1 MHLKAGFSLL
11 YVNELISYV
20 NTPNPLANK
29 MQSIEKYKC
38 LIIDDDPL
46 ITDLIVHFCDKL
58 DEIEYC
64 LACNNA
70 VDGLKLISSQEF
82 DVLFLDYNMPEL
94 NGKAILELKK
104 DNSKVIMITSY
115 ADFAVDSYNYP
126 QLIDYLLKP
135 IKFDRFVQAI
145 NKLKTRQEDQ
155 ASASSTGSY
164 FIKDGSKWVKLSL
177 ADIIYIKSDS
187 NYVVWTT
194 KKKQVLEL
202 KKLKT
207 LEEELPSNFKRVHR
221 SFIINT
227 DHIEVITRDNIS
239 IGTTMIPVG
248 NAYKNVIDEI
258 ITGP

>member
-1 MHLKAGFSLL
+1 
-11 YVNELISYV
+11 
-20 NTPNPLANK
+20 

-64 LACNNA
+64 VACNNA
-70 VDGLKLISSQEF
+70 IDGLKLISSQDF

-104 DNSKVIMITSY
+104 DNSRVIMITSH

-145 NKLKTRQEDQ
+145 NKLKPKEADQ
-155 ASASSTGSY
+155 PALSSTDNY
-164 FIKDGSKWVKLSL
+164 FIKDGSKWVKLKLSE
-177 ADIIYIKSDS
+177 IIYVKSDS

-194 KKKQVLEL
+194 KDKQVLEL
-202 KKLKT
+202 KKLKS

-227 DHIEVITRDNIS
+227 DHIEVITRDNIT
-239 IGTTMIPVG
+239 IGTRMIPIG
-248 NAYKNVIDEI
+248 NAYKAVIDEI
-258 ITGP
+258 IEGR

>member
-1 MHLKAGFSLL
+1 
-11 YVNELISYV
+11 
-20 NTPNPLANK
+20 
-29 MQSIEKYKC
+29 MQSKEKYNC

-70 VDGLKLISSQEF
+70 IDGLKLISSQDF
-82 DVLFLDYNMPEL
+82 DLLFLDYNMPEL

-104 DNSKVIMITSY
+104 DKSKVIMITSH

-145 NKLKTRQEDQ
+145 NRLKTQQSYQ
-155 ASASSTGSY
+155 ASTPSTDNY
-164 FIKDGSKWVKLSL
+164 FIKDGSKWVKFKLS
-177 ADIIYIKSDS
+177 DILYIKSDS

-194 KKKQVLEL
+194 KTKQVLEL
-202 KKLKT
+202 KKLKS
-207 LEEELPSNFKRVHR
+207 LEEELPSNFKRIHR

-227 DHIEVITRDNIS
+227 DHIEVITRDNIT

-258 ITGP
+258 IGGR